1 MRREVPESDLE
12 KLYTAND
19 MVKAGCNGCAG
30 CSDCCRGMGVSVI
43 LDPLDIY
50 RMCRGLKTDFNSLMG
65 RAIELNTVDGLI
77 LPNLKMTG
85 PEERCSFLTEE
96 GRCSIHAFRPGVCR
110 MFPLGRYY
118 KDGTFFYFLQQQEC
132 RMQPKTKVKVSKWMD
147 TPEMKK
153 YEAYVLD
160 WHNFQ
165 EEAQELLKQQKDDQL
180 TKDFNMHLLQTFF
193 ITSWGREAFYE
204 QYDRRMSQMRRLMKI
219 LAKTS

>member
-1 MRREVPESDLE
+1 MRREVLQSDLE

-30 CSDCCRGMGVSVI
+30 CSDCCRGMGVSVV
-43 LDPLDIY
+43 LDPLDVY
-50 RMCRGLKTDFNSLMG
+50 RMCQGLKTDFNGLMKHG
-65 RAIELNTVDGLI
+65 VELNPVDGLI

-85 PEERCSFLTEE
+85 SEECCTFLNEE

-110 MFPLGRYY
+110 LFPLGRYY
-118 KDGTFFYFLQQQEC
+118 KDGTFRYFLQQQEC
-132 RMQPKTKVKVSKWMD
+132 RMQPRTKVKISKWID
-147 TPEMKK
+147 TPELKK

-165 EEAQELLKQQKDDQL
+165 EEAQELLKQQNDDQL

-193 ITSWGREAFYE
+193 ITAWGHEDFYA
-204 QYDRRMSQMRRLMKI
+204 QFAGRMSQMRRLMKI